1 MRAWKSL
8 WRQKSENNPIFSIEF
23 LAMTS
28 LQQQINQL
36 KLQVRQ
42 LVTQHV
48 KLQKETS
55 RLQLEL
61 EKKEKQ
67 LAAKDLQLSQLQPH
81 ADAVRLEAG
90 LLQDEEK
97 KELTKRI
104 DAYIKEIDQCLA
116 LLNQ

>member
-1 MRAWKSL
+1 M
-8 WRQKSENNPIFSIEF
+8 N
-23 LAMTS
+23 S
-28 LQQQINQL
+28 LQQQIDQL

-42 LVTQHV
+42 LVKQYAL
-48 KLQKETS
+48 LQKEKG

-61 EKKEKQ
+61 YKKEKQ
-67 LAAKDLQLSQLQPH
+67 LAAKELELSQLQPH

-90 LLQDEEK
+90 LLHDEEK

>member
-1 MRAWKSL
+1 M
-8 WRQKSENNPIFSIEF
+8 N
-23 LAMTS
+23 S
-28 LQQQINQL
+28 LQQQIDQL

-42 LVTQHV
+42 LVKQYAL
-48 KLQKETS
+48 LQKEKG

-61 EKKEKQ
+61 IKKEKQ
-67 LAAKDLQLSQLQPH
+67 LAAKELELSQLQPH

-90 LLQDEEK
+90 LLHDEEK

-104 DAYIKEIDQCLA
+104 EAYIKEIDQCLA

>member
-1 MRAWKSL
+1 
-8 WRQKSENNPIFSIEF
+8 
-23 LAMTS
+23 MTS

-42 LVTQHV
+42 LVKQHV
-48 KLQKETS
+48 QLQKETG

-61 EKKEKQ
+61 DKKEKQ
-67 LAAKDLQLSQLQPH
+67 LAAKELQLSQLQPH
-81 ADAVRLEAG
+81 ADAARLEAG
-90 LLQDEEK
+90 LLQDDEK

>member
-1 MRAWKSL
+1 M
-8 WRQKSENNPIFSIEF
+8 N
-23 LAMTS
+23 S
-28 LQQQINQL
+28 LQQQIDQL

-42 LVTQHV
+42 LVKQYAL
-48 KLQKETS
+48 LQKEKG

-61 EKKEKQ
+61 DKKEKQ
-67 LAAKDLQLSQLQPH
+67 LAAKELELSQLQPH

-90 LLQDEEK
+90 LLHDEEK

>member
-1 MRAWKSL
+1 M
-8 WRQKSENNPIFSIEF
+8 N
-23 LAMTS
+23 S
-28 LQQQINQL
+28 LQQQIDQL

-42 LVTQHV
+42 LVKQYAL
-48 KLQKETS
+48 LQKEKG

-61 EKKEKQ
+61 DKKEKQ
-67 LAAKDLQLSQLQPH
+67 LAAKELELSQLQPH

-90 LLQDEEK
+90 LLHDEEK

-104 DAYIKEIDQCLA
+104 EAYIKEIDQCLA

>member
-1 MRAWKSL
+1 M
-8 WRQKSENNPIFSIEF
+8 N
-23 LAMTS
+23 S
-28 LQQQINQL
+28 LQQQIDQL

-42 LVTQHV
+42 LVKQFAL
-48 KLQKETS
+48 LQKEKG

-61 EKKEKQ
+61 DKKEKQ
-67 LAAKDLQLSQLQPH
+67 LAAKELELSQLQPH

-90 LLQDEEK
+90 LLHDEEK

>member
-1 MRAWKSL
+1 
-8 WRQKSENNPIFSIEF
+8 
-23 LAMTS
+23 
-28 LQQQINQL
+28 
-36 KLQVRQ
+36 
-42 LVTQHV
+42 
-48 KLQKETS
+48 
-55 RLQLEL
+55 
-61 EKKEKQ
+61 
-67 LAAKDLQLSQLQPH
+67 LQLSQLQPH

>member
-1 MRAWKSL
+1 M
-8 WRQKSENNPIFSIEF
+8 N
-23 LAMTS
+23 S
-28 LQQQINQL
+28 LQQQIDQL

-42 LVTQHV
+42 LVKQYAL
-48 KLQKETS
+48 LQKEKG

-61 EKKEKQ
+61 IKKEKQ
-67 LAAKDLQLSQLQPH
+67 LAAKELELSQLQPH

-90 LLQDEEK
+90 LLHDEEK

>member
-1 MRAWKSL
+1 
-8 WRQKSENNPIFSIEF
+8 
-23 LAMTS
+23 MTS

-42 LVTQHV
+42 LVKQHV
-48 KLQKETS
+48 QLQKETG

-61 EKKEKQ
+61 DKKEKQ
-67 LAAKDLQLSQLQPH
+67 LTAKELQLSQLQPH
-81 ADAVRLEAG
+81 ADAARIEAG
-90 LLQDEEK
+90 FLQDDEK